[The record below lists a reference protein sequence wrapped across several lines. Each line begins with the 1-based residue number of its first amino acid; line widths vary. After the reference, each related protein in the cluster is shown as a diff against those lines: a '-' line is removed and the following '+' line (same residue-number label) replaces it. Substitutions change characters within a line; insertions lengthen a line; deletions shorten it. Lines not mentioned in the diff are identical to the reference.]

1 MFWLII
7 IVISVILVICWKKSY
22 HLDLYRNMTA
32 YTGGVG
38 AGKTCL
44 ATRQAILCYKRALK
58 AWKWDCIKSRFL
70 FRELPE
76 MPLLCSNIPILYKKR
91 ITPEYHHAV
100 SEWKKAF
107 RKARKQGLD
116 APKLSTFT
124 ENVPEYSAKFSS
136 CELTPEILF
145 LQERIPESSVVVVD
159 EVSSFLNQFEYN
171 KNVNVGLYDEFCRF
185 CRQYFNGNV
194 IVTDQCISNVILQIR
209 RRLNTVYNL
218 AKHRKILTF
227 NTVLVREINISD
239 EIVTVDTKDTNEPF
253 GRYFFFGNWFKNY
266 ASRAFRPRYE
276 LLPKYVPKFHT
287 SIYTT
292 SILKCPDIEYKSV
305 IDQKIEKGKGTEKQ
319 NTKRIQIIDKIE

>member
-1 MFWLII
+1 MFWII
-7 IVISVILVICWKKSY
+7 LIVIAVIALICWLKSY

-58 AWKWDCIKSRFL
+58 SWKWECIKSRIL
-70 FRELPE
+70 FRDLPE
-76 MPLLCSNIPILYKKR
+76 KPLLCSNVPILYKKK
-91 ITPEYHHAV
+91 ITSEYHYAI
-100 SEWKKAF
+100 SEWKRAC
-107 RKARKQGLD
+107 RKARKEGRD
-116 APKLSTFT
+116 TPKQEEYTKDI
-124 ENVPEYSAKFSS
+124 PEYNARFAS
-136 CELTPEILF
+136 CQLTAEILF
-145 LQERIPESSVVVVD
+145 LQERIPENSVVVVD

-171 KNVNVGLYDEFCRF
+171 KNANVNLYDEFCRF

-218 AKHRKILTF
+218 TKHRYFCKI

-253 GRYFFFGNWFKNY
+253 GRYIWFGNWFKHY
-266 ASRAFRPRYE
+266 ASRCFRFRYTM
-276 LLPKYVPKFHT
+276 LPAHVPTFHT
-287 SIYTT
+287 SIYTKN
-292 SILKCPDIEYKSV
+292 ILKCPEKEYKSI
-305 IDQKIEKGKGTEKQ
+305 IDEAIEKGSAKPKQ
-319 NTKRIQIIDKIE
+319 PKIKIIDKNE

>member
-1 MFWLII
+1 MFWIILIAVA
-7 IVISVILVICWKKSY
+7 VIALICWLKSY

-44 ATRQAILCYKRALK
+44 ATRQAIKCYKRALRS
-58 AWKWDCIKSRFL
+58 WTWDCIKARIL

-76 MPLLCSNIPILYKKR
+76 KPLLCSNVPILYKKKK
-91 ITPEYHHAV
+91 TPEYHHAV
-100 SEWKKAF
+100 SEWKKAC
-107 RKARKQGLD
+107 RKARKEGSA
-116 APKLSTFT
+116 APDQLEFT
-124 ENVPEYSAKFSS
+124 ATVPEYTAKIQS
-136 CELTPEILF
+136 CELTAEILF

-171 KNVNVGLYDEFCRF
+171 KNANVSLYDEFCRF
-185 CRQYFNGNV
+185 CRQYFNGYV

-218 AKHRKILTF
+218 TKHRYFCKI

-253 GRYFFFGNWFKNY
+253 GRYIWFGNWFKNY
-266 ASRAFRPRYE
+266 ASRCFRYRYT
-276 LLPKYVPKFHT
+276 LLPKHEPTYHT
-287 SIYTT
+287 SIYTQK
-292 SILKCPDIEYKSV
+292 ILKCPDKEYRSV
-305 IDQKIEKGKGTEKQ
+305 IDDLLNSALETQKKGKKIRIIEK
-319 NTKRIQIIDKIE
+319 ND

>member
-1 MFWLII
+1 MFWLILI
-7 IVISVILVICWKKSY
+7 IVAVILAICWSKAY

-44 ATRQAILCYKRALK
+44 ATRQAIKCYKRALR
-58 AWKWDCIKSRFL
+58 AWKWECIKSRFL

-76 MPLLCSNIPILYKKR
+76 MPLLCSNIPILYKKKV
-91 ITPEYHHAV
+91 TAEYRYAV
-100 SEWKKAF
+100 DEWKKAC
-107 RKARKQGLD
+107 RQARKQGFD
-116 APKLSTFT
+116 APKLAEYTKK
-124 ENVPEYSAKFSS
+124 VPEYSAKFAS
-136 CELTPEILF
+136 CQLTAEILF
-145 LQERIPESSVVVVD
+145 LQERIPENSVVLVD

-171 KNVNVGLYDEFCRF
+171 KNANVDLYDEFCRF

-218 AKHRKILTF
+218 AKHRKVSIF

-239 EIVTVDTKDTNEPF
+239 EIVTVDTKDTNDPF
-253 GRYFFFGNWFKNY
+253 GRYFFLGNWFKNY
-266 ASRAFRPRYE
+266 ASRAFRPRYQM
-276 LLPKYVPKFHT
+276 LPVHTPTFHT

-292 SILKCPDIEYKSV
+292 SILKCPNVEYKSV
-305 IDQKIEKGKGTEKQ
+305 IDQKIADEKGSKQQNVKKIKIIEKS
-319 NTKRIQIIDKIE
+319 E